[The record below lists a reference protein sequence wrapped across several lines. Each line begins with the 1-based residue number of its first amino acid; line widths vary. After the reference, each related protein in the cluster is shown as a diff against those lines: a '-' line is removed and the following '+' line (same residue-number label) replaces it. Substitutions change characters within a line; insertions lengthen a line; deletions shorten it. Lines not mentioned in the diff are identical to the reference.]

1 MRSIWRTP
9 DRDVTLACLAVWLY
23 GLSYGAIAVA
33 DGFPLWLPAAASVL
47 VIAGSSELLFV
58 GVVAAGGSPIAA
70 ALAGLLV
77 NSRHLPYGLALPDG
91 ILGRGWRRILGTHLM
106 NDESVVFALAEADPA
121 AKRRAYWACGLGV
134 LVAWPAGA
142 VLGGLLASVV
152 HNTSAFG
159 LDAVF
164 PAVILALIVTSLRDR
179 VTLLAA
185 VTGAGVALSTAP
197 FLPAGVPVLL
207 ALVAVVLAARG

>member
-1 MRSIWRTP
+1 V
-9 DRDVTLACLAVWLY
+9 DRDIVLACLAVWLY

-33 DGFPLWLPAAASVL
+33 DGFALWLPAAASVL

-58 GVVAAGGSPIAA
+58 GVVAAGGSPVAA

-77 NSRHLPYGLALPDG
+77 NSRHLPYGLALPPEV
-91 ILGRGWRRILGTHLM
+91 LGHGGRRILGTHLM
-106 NDESVVFALAEADPA
+106 NDESVAFAMARPDEA
-121 AKRRAYWACGLGV
+121 AKRYWQCGFGV

-142 VLGGLLASVV
+142 VMGGLLAGVV
-152 HNTSAFG
+152 HNTNAFG

-164 PAVILALIVTSLRDR
+164 PAVIVALIAPSLRDR
-179 VTLLAA
+179 RMGLAA
-185 VTGAGVALSTAP
+185 VAGAGVAVATAP

-207 ALVAVVLAARG
+207 ALVAVVLAARS